1 MKKIIFLFLITIGM
15 LANIPVEGQKVNGKT
30 FSFPRGKAEWSDTVF
45 KKLLTK
51 EMAKKSI
58 KPVVI
63 GIRYKFVKSVDE
75 GNWYEIEITNKSP
88 QTKIKFKVSSNHNQ
102 DNYTVRLDPKQT
114 KVIERLYWRPN
125 IMNTQGVTDTDG
137 DYINPLFDEILQ
149 ERY

>member
-1 MKKIIFLFLITIGM
+1 
-15 LANIPVEGQKVNGKT
+15 
-30 FSFPRGKAEWSDTVF
+30 
-45 KKLLTK
+45 
-51 EMAKKSI
+51 MARKSI
-58 KPVVI
+58 KPVMI

-75 GNWYEIEITNKSP
+75 GNLYEIEITNKSP
-88 QTKIKFKVSSNHNQ
+88 QTKIKFKVSANHNQ

-125 IMNTQGVTDTDG
+125 VINTQGVTDTDG